1 MKALFTGRRGAA
13 AVTVAAALTAAA
25 AAIAA
30 TWTMGNAAVDRPSL
44 DTFRNFMVVDR
55 TNAADA
61 DGLLEQIRYYAR
73 RASSATFVQNGA
85 AFAVV
90 RQTAPCPGA
99 TCTFKVL
106 WISDNLPNPAASGVQ
121 TFVPTTPVPVEAGD
135 TLALYFP
142 GNGLVPYQL
151 LSAEDPA
158 LGEYWEASNSGK
170 PALGEQLTIA
180 DPLGTGPQHRRQYS
194 VEGWTTGC
202 TFSIGR
208 PIRAGGS
215 SQFKAGRGAL
225 PVKLVPSCGNGK
237 LAPTIT
243 IDYTGPGNS
252 AVNEQVS
259 SVSSADKGT
268 TMRWDGSSAQYI
280 YSLAMK
286 KKTAGAYTLSIK
298 VAGIEVLSVGFH
310 LK

>member
-1 MKALFTGRRGAA
+1 MRRSFTRRGLALAVAVAGPMAAA
-13 AVTVAAALTAAA
+13 AVAM
-25 AAIAA
+25 AA

-55 TNAADA
+55 TNPADA

-73 RASSATFVQNGA
+73 RASSATFVQNGV

-99 TCTFKVL
+99 TCSFKVL

-121 TFVPTTPVPVEAGD
+121 TFVPTTPVPVKAGD

-151 LSAEDPA
+151 LSQEDPA
-158 LGEYWEASNSGK
+158 QWEFWETNNSGK
-170 PALGEQLTIA
+170 PVLGEQLTIA
-180 DPLGTGPQHRRQYS
+180 DPAGTGPQHRRQYS

-208 PIRAGGS
+208 PIKADGS
-215 SQFKAGRGAL
+215 TRLKAGRGAL
-225 PVKLVPSCGNGK
+225 PVKLIPTCANGT
-237 LAPTIT
+237 LAPTISL
-243 IDYTGPGNS
+243 DYTGSGN
-252 AVNEQVS
+252 AALNEQVS
-259 SVSSADKGT
+259 SVSAADKGT
-268 TMRWDGSSAQYI
+268 TMRWDASAGQYI
-280 YSLAMK
+280 YNLATK

-298 VAGIEVLSVGFH
+298 VGGIEVLAVAFH
-310 LK
+310 LR